1 VDEPSQPLVS
11 RRKFA
16 VLVAGLLV
24 LYYLATFVDVWV
36 ASRTDYDN
44 QVVDPSN
51 RAAIVLGAA
60 QYNGEP
66 SPVLQARLDEAAT
79 LYESGQVALVVVT
92 GGRQPDDITTEAK
105 TGYDYLRELTGIPDE
120 QLRLEVQGASTYE
133 SMAATARFLRDDK
146 VSEVVL
152 VTDRFHAK
160 RASLVAEEV
169 GLVPELA
176 LTPQKASF
184 GRLAREAGAVA
195 VGRLITFRR
204 LDQL

>member
-1 VDEPSQPLVS
+1 MDEPSQPLVS